1 MDKNKFDRVYKEI
14 MKEAALKCI
23 DDGEYYEVDEEDNL
37 GFQFSN
43 DALHYLNLVGEA
55 ANKVSQLLSNYKWPD
70 D

>member
-23 DDGEYYEVDEEDNL
+23 DDGEYYEVDEEDNP
-37 GFQFSN
+37 GFQFSD